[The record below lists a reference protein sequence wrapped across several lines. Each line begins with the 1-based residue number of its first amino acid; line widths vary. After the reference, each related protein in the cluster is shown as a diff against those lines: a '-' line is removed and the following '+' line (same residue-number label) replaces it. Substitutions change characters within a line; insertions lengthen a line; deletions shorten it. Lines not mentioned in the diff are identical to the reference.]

1 MADISIRHA
10 HGLEL
15 DAVRAKTEQ
24 LIGDVKAEFPSLV
37 NDISWNAA
45 KTCAEVKG
53 KAFSGKF
60 EVNGQTLA
68 IDIKLSFLARPFKG
82 KVEQKIQDRL
92 REHFP

>member
-10 HGLEL
+10 HSMNL
-15 DAVRAKTEQ
+15 DEVRTKTER

-37 NDISWNAA
+37 NDISWNGDR
-45 KTCAEVKG
+45 TCADVKG

-60 EVNGQTLA
+60 AVDGRTLS
-68 IDIKLSFLARPFKG
+68 IDIKLSFIARPFKG
-82 KVEQKIQDRL
+82 RVEQKIQDRL